1 MQSIPAVFAVVKGQP
16 IPLFQGALPEAQVRQ
31 YLDELLRVAEANG
44 VTGRVQV
51 GDAPVAEAEP
61 EVDPRYDEAYDAIE
75 RGDLDAAAAAYRS
88 LLDQSPGDADA
99 QAGLGQVELLRRTQA
114 LDERAVRQAAAE
126 NPDDVAAQSAVAD
139 LDLLGG
145 QVEDA
150 FSRLLD
156 LVRRLSGSER
166 DAARTHLRRACS
178 SWSATRTT
186 GSPRPAPPW
195 PTRCSDRPCEGRPS
209 SIRGAAVCLSERAGQ
224 RRNRKMTRIT
234 TMTSARMAMVRV
246 FIGAPFG
253 GGRGLSPPCLLA
265 PHRANVL
272 RTARRQSQAPQVAP
286 RREPRRQQLPAQP
299 PVEPRRGPFVV
310 VRREECPVVRQP
322 EQQAVDQGS
331 PEAAA
336 LVLGCDR
343 DLDQLEVATE
353 PLVRDHRRHRPRPC
367 RSTTARARRCS
378 RRRTRPGARQQQRGA
393 AEPGVAACAGSC
405 SRRNRST
412 ASSGSS

>member
-1 MQSIPAVFAVVKGQP
+1 MSQSNINPYGAVDLSALAKPAAPAGPAGTGAPTAVAGLVVDVDEAGFQAVVDQSMTVPVVIDFWADWCGPCKQLSPVLERLAAADEGRWLLAKVDLDANPRLGEAFQVQSIPAVFAVVKGQP

-150 FSRLLD
+150 FGRLLD

-166 DAARTHLRRACS
+166 DAARTHLVS
-178 SWSATRTT
+178 LFELV
-186 GSPRPAPPW
+186 GNQD
-195 PTRCSDRPCEGRPS
+195 DRV
-209 SIRGAAVCLSERAGQ
+209 AKA
-224 RRNRKMTRIT
+224 
-234 TMTSARMAMVRV
+234 
-246 FIGAPFG
+246 
-253 GGRGLSPPCLLA
+253 
-265 PHRANVL
+265 
-272 RTARRQSQAPQVAP
+272 RTALAN
-286 RREPRRQQLPAQP
+286 
-299 PVEPRRGPFVV
+299 
-310 VRREECPVVRQP
+310 
-322 EQQAVDQGS
+322 
-331 PEAAA
+331 A
-336 LVLGCDR
+336 LF
-343 DLDQLEVATE
+343 
-353 PLVRDHRRHRPRPC
+353 
-367 RSTTARARRCS
+367 
-378 RRRTRPGARQQQRGA
+378 
-393 AEPGVAACAGSC
+393 
-405 SRRNRST
+405 
-412 ASSGSS
+412 

>member
-1 MQSIPAVFAVVKGQP
+1 MSQSNINPYGAVDLSALAKPAAPAGPAGTGAPTAVAGLVVDVDEAGFQAVVDQSMTVPVVIDFWADWCGPCKQLSPVLERLAAADEGRWLLAKVDLDANPRLGEAFQVQSIPAVFAVVKGQP

-51 GDAPVAEAEP
+51 GDVPVAEAEP

-156 LVRRLSGSER
+156 LVRRLSGSDR
-166 DAARTHLRRACS
+166 DAARTHLVS
-178 SWSATRTT
+178 LFELV
-186 GSPRPAPPW
+186 GNQD
-195 PTRCSDRPCEGRPS
+195 DRV
-209 SIRGAAVCLSERAGQ
+209 AKA
-224 RRNRKMTRIT
+224 
-234 TMTSARMAMVRV
+234 
-246 FIGAPFG
+246 
-253 GGRGLSPPCLLA
+253 
-265 PHRANVL
+265 
-272 RTARRQSQAPQVAP
+272 RTALAN
-286 RREPRRQQLPAQP
+286 
-299 PVEPRRGPFVV
+299 
-310 VRREECPVVRQP
+310 
-322 EQQAVDQGS
+322 
-331 PEAAA
+331 A
-336 LVLGCDR
+336 LF
-343 DLDQLEVATE
+343 
-353 PLVRDHRRHRPRPC
+353 
-367 RSTTARARRCS
+367 
-378 RRRTRPGARQQQRGA
+378 
-393 AEPGVAACAGSC
+393 
-405 SRRNRST
+405 
-412 ASSGSS
+412 

>member
-1 MQSIPAVFAVVKGQP
+1 MSQSNINPYGAVDLSALAKPAAPAGPTGTGAPAAVTGLVVDVDEAGFQAVVDQSMTVPVVIDFWADWCGPCKQLSPVLERLAAADEGRWLLAKVDLDANPRLGEAFQVQSIPAVFAVVKGQP

-44 VTGRVQV
+44 VSGRVQV

-114 LDERAVRQAAAE
+114 LDERAVRQTAAE

-166 DAARTHLRRACS
+166 DAARTHLVS
-178 SWSATRTT
+178 LFELV
-186 GSPRPAPPW
+186 GNQD
-195 PTRCSDRPCEGRPS
+195 DRV
-209 SIRGAAVCLSERAGQ
+209 AKA
-224 RRNRKMTRIT
+224 
-234 TMTSARMAMVRV
+234 
-246 FIGAPFG
+246 
-253 GGRGLSPPCLLA
+253 
-265 PHRANVL
+265 
-272 RTARRQSQAPQVAP
+272 RTALAN
-286 RREPRRQQLPAQP
+286 
-299 PVEPRRGPFVV
+299 
-310 VRREECPVVRQP
+310 
-322 EQQAVDQGS
+322 
-331 PEAAA
+331 A
-336 LVLGCDR
+336 LF
-343 DLDQLEVATE
+343 
-353 PLVRDHRRHRPRPC
+353 
-367 RSTTARARRCS
+367 
-378 RRRTRPGARQQQRGA
+378 
-393 AEPGVAACAGSC
+393 
-405 SRRNRST
+405 
-412 ASSGSS
+412 